1 MRGFGGLQKK
11 KGFIRKVERRK
22 RPDLPG
28 SISSSDSS
36 RSKKATTT
44 QGKAPIFRG
53 HFICLV
59 HLSFKFGVGD
69 VVTLQ
74 FMLRRTE
81 PHANVHFFASSL
93 VIRIIPKDDT
103 FSVSIIASNSRAQ
116 VSASPMCGVFISCH
130 GGRTRAESAIGH
142 GVIFNF
148 TSSMDK
154 EA

>member
-1 MRGFGGLQKK
+1 MLSKKQVRGFGGLQKK

-22 RPDLPG
+22 LPDLPG
-28 SISSSDSS
+28 SPSSGSS

-103 FSVSIIASNSRAQ
+103 FSVSIIASNLGAQ
-116 VSASPMCGVFISCH
+116 VSASPMCGVFIARH
-130 GGRTRAESAIGH
+130 GGRTRAESAVGNSNI
-142 GVIFNF
+142 
-148 TSSMDK
+148 
-154 EA
+154 